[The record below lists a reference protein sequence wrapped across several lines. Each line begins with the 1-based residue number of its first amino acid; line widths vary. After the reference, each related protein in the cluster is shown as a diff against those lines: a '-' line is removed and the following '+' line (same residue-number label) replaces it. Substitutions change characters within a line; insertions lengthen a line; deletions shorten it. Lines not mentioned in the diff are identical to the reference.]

1 MKETAKHKAPRRTNN
16 SPIAKRRIELGMTQ
30 QQLAEK
36 VGCYAKD
43 VSRWEKGVFMPH
55 VETMLKI
62 AAVLGCSIDDLVE

>member
-1 MKETAKHKAPRRTNN
+1 MKETAKHKVPRRTNS
-16 SPIAKRRIELGMTQ
+16 SPIAKRRIELGMAQ

-62 AAVLGCSIDDLVE
+62 AAVLDCSIDDLVE

>member
-1 MKETAKHKAPRRTNN
+1 MKETAKHKVPRRTNN

-62 AAVLGCSIDDLVE
+62 AAVLGRSIDDLVE

>member
-1 MKETAKHKAPRRTNN
+1 MKETAKYKVPRRTNN
-16 SPIAKRRIELGMTQ
+16 SPIAKRRMELGMTQ

-43 VSRWEKGVFMPH
+43 VSRWENGVFVPH

-62 AAVLGCSIDDLVE
+62 ATVLDCTIDDLVE

>member
-1 MKETAKHKAPRRTNN
+1 MKETAKQKVPRRTNN
-16 SPIAKRRIELGMTQ
+16 SPIAKRRMELGITQ

-43 VSRWEKGVFMPH
+43 VSRWENGVFVPH

-62 AAVLGCSIDDLVE
+62 ATVLDCTIDDLVE

>member
-1 MKETAKHKAPRRTNN
+1 MKETAKHKVPRRTNN
-16 SPIAKRRIELGMTQ
+16 SSIAKRRMELGMTQ

-43 VSRWEKGVFMPH
+43 VSRWENGVFMPH

-62 AAVLGCSIDDLVE
+62 ATVLDCSIDDLVE

>member
-1 MKETAKHKAPRRTNN
+1 MKETAKHKAPRRTNS

-43 VSRWEKGVFMPH
+43 VSRWENGVFMPH

-62 AAVLGCSIDDLVE
+62 ATVLGCSIDDLVE